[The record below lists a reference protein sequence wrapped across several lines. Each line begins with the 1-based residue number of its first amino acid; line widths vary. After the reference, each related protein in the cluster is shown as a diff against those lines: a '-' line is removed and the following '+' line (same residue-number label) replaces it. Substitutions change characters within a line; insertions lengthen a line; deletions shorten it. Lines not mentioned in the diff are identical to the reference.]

1 MIIFSYIPYYYQF
14 LEICKPDQYQCESGD
29 CVYGRCDGIRDCP
42 DGTDEL
48 DCPGIWLVISAQG
61 PDKIKSDLILWFNKT
76 Y

>member
-1 MIIFSYIPYYYQF
+1 MGKDYQKLATSRQF

-48 DCPGIWLVISAQG
+48 DCPGIRLVISA
-61 PDKIKSDLILWFNKT
+61 
-76 Y
+76 